1 MGEDG
6 TDLLSA
12 ARIAAAGGIAKLRK
26 GQGKWMAW
34 IVFPVPQLY

>member
-1 MGEDG
+1 VGEDG
-6 TDLLSA
+6 AVLLNA
-12 ARIAAAGGIAKLRK
+12 VTIAAAGGIAKLRK